1 MNFQIV
7 EHISSMPAFVSHFK
21 QLAAKP
27 AVAAAKPAVAA
38 AKPAVVAAAKPAVV
52 ATVAAKPAVVATPA
66 AKPAVVATPAAKPA
80 VVATPAAKPSIAP
93 PTRFSYEA
101 VCSKVPGQVPGQS
114 KLICVC
120 DPDAKGYK
128 LDGSVCKPDASVK
141 ACPIVNK
148 KQLKLGANGLC
159 V

>member
-27 AVAAAKPAVAA
+27 AVAAAKPAV
-38 AKPAVVAAAKPAVV
+38 VAAAKPAVV
-52 ATVAAKPAVVATPA
+52 ATV
-66 AKPAVVATPAAKPA
+66 AAKPA